1 VCGTTREGA
10 GPDSVFLLATN
21 DDKAKLSISANA
33 DNSLV
38 ARNAFAGYFAWAVNL
53 GIGLVVT
60 PILLHR
66 LGVEGFGIWTLSV
79 TIAGYVALVESGL
92 GVATVRQVAAALAV
106 GDNLGASVVAASARG
121 LYLVL
126 AALGIPLLAGLVM
139 IPRLVESTGHAHVAQ
154 MRLAVFVL
162 GLGFLLSL
170 ATSIYPTL
178 AVAVG
183 RVDIGIAA
191 GLASRLL
198 MTAVQIA
205 VVLVTTNIVALALV
219 TAAGGVAGMLAV
231 RLAARRLLRQVETKL
246 ALARR
251 GTAFQLL
258 RSGWRNAA
266 IVVAAAVALQSDTIV
281 VGAMIGAAAVA
292 GYGVAVRAATAAIEL
307 STRPTEV
314 LVPTFA
320 HAGALDDRKRIRDAL
335 TESILLSRAA
345 LVAALITFVAFGQSL
360 LTLWLGTVP
369 GNTNAV
375 LTILVLGAI
384 VSAPGHSCFVFL
396 SGIGKLNYLLAGA
409 SLAAVGNLALSIL
422 LTWQL
427 GVIGPALG
435 TLLAWTVWQ
444 LLLLPRYVGRLVDM
458 PWHQLSA
465 AGLRVL
471 AVPAFAASVTAWVL
485 RHGLAWGTP
494 GESLAGSLITALVYG
509 AILVATLGAERR
521 TRYLKLTRGAVGR
534 VSRAQRLAS

>member
-1 VCGTTREGA
+1 M
-10 GPDSVFLLATN
+10 
-21 DDKAKLSISANA
+21 SISANA

-38 ARNAFAGYFAWAVNL
+38 ARNAFAGYFAWVVNL

-60 PILLHR
+60 PILLHQ
-66 LGVEGFGIWTLSV
+66 LGVEGFGIWTLSL
-79 TIAGYVALVESGL
+79 TIAGYVGLVESGL

-106 GDNLGASVVAASARG
+106 GDNLGASIVAASARA
-121 LYLVL
+121 LYLAL
-126 AALGIPLLAGLVM
+126 AALGMPLLAGLVM
-139 IPRLVESTGHAHVAQ
+139 IPRLVESTGHPHVAQ

-162 GLGFLLSL
+162 GLGSLLSL

-183 RVDIGIAA
+183 RVDIGIAV

-198 MTAVQIA
+198 MTAAQIA
-205 VVLVTTNIVALALV
+205 VVFVTTNIVALALV
-219 TAAGGVAGMLAV
+219 TAAGGVAGTLAV
-231 RLAARRLLRQVETKL
+231 RQAARRLLRQVDTKL
-246 ALARR
+246 SLARR

-281 VGAMIGAAAVA
+281 VGAMMGAAAVA
-292 GYGVAVRAATAAIEL
+292 SYGVAVRAATAAIEL
-307 STRPTEV
+307 STRATAV

-320 HAGALDDRKRIRDAL
+320 HAGALDDRKRIRHAL

-360 LTLWLGTVP
+360 LKLWLGTVP
-369 GNTNAV
+369 GSTNTV
-375 LTILVLGAI
+375 LIILVLGAI

-396 SGIGKLNYLLAGA
+396 SGIGKLNYLLAGS

-485 RHGLAWGTP
+485 RHGLAWETP
-494 GESLAGSLITALVYG
+494 GQSLAASLIIALVYG
-509 AILVATLGAERR
+509 AILLATFGAERR